1 MITETANVHWAT
13 DEKLAQLQA
22 EILGLKSKVERMEGA
37 LPGEKVSLVV
47 SSNDFDRLFP
57 AFIIATGA
65 ASFGMEV
72 SMFFTLWGLH
82 ALKARTIYKGKTPVE
97 KMFSA
102 MMPKRPEN
110 GPLTKMNYFGMGPR
124 MMKGLMKKHNVET
137 LPNLIAL
144 AEELDVEMTA
154 CQMTMALMGITEA
167 EMRPGVK
174 YGGVAK
180 FIADASESKFSLF
193 L

>member
-1 MITETANVHWAT
+1 MSETTTIHWAT

-22 EILGLKSKVERMEGA
+22 EILGLKAKVERLEGA
-37 LPGEKVSLVV
+37 APGDKVSIVV

-82 ALKARTIYKGKTPVE
+82 ALKTRTIYKGKTPLE

-110 GPLTKMNYFGMGPR
+110 GPLSKMNYWGLGPKLMKR
-124 MMKGLMKKHNVET
+124 MMKRHNVET
-137 LPNLIAL
+137 LPNLMAL
-144 AEELDVEMTA
+144 AEELGVEMTA
-154 CQMTMALMGITEA
+154 CQMTMGLMGITEA
-167 EMRPGVK
+167 EMRPGIQ

-180 FIADASESKFSLF
+180 FIADASESKFTLF